1 MKLRLLPSLAACA
14 GLVAAALVI
23 ASSAVAAPPQSC
35 SGTLDSPGILAG
47 TYPGNVVVSGACF
60 GGGPATINGNLM
72 LTPGSAL
79 LDFAGLTVNGNVV
92 VQSGATLFVGAE
104 EDEGSAPAQPSE
116 FHFAANLTATQ
127 PLGVV
132 LHGVSVDGN
141 ISESGGGGGFTC
153 DPVGVFAAFDSPVF
167 SVVEGSHV
175 GGGVTITGLTSCW
188 LGITHS
194 QIDGGVRL
202 QNNQLADPDA
212 IEVLDNSIGGN
223 IVCQQNSMMW
233 DSADT
238 VEDSL
243 YPRQWEPNTVGGQR
257 VGQCVVAPPIDSPSG
272 VSPGPF

>member
-1 MKLRLLPSLAACA
+1 MKLHLQSSLAACA
-14 GLVAAALVI
+14 ALVAAALLA
-23 ASSAVAAPPQSC
+23 ASSAAAAPPQSC
-35 SGTLDSPGILAG
+35 SGTLDSPGTLAG
-47 TYPGNVVVSGACF
+47 AYSGSVVVTGACF
-60 GGGPATINGNLM
+60 GSAPATIDGNLM

-104 EDEGSAPAQPSE
+104 EDEGAAPAQPSE
-116 FHFAANLTATQ
+116 FHFARNLTATQ

-141 ISESGGGGGFTC
+141 VSESGGDGGFTC

-243 YPRQWEPNTVGGQR
+243 YPRQWEPNTVGGER
-257 VGQCVVAPPIDSPSG
+257 VGQCVVAPPIDSPTG
-272 VSPGPF
+272 VSPGAF